1 MKTNQPISNKFS
13 WASKV
18 ILVLLNL
25 AKKLQNIGK
34 INQECLIGGVLVT
47 T

>member
-25 AKKLQNIGK
+25 AKNFTILEKRIK
-34 INQECLIGGVLVT
+34 SV
-47 T
+47 